1 MKRQRMVV
9 RPGNV
14 RIIRWMMVCLVAA
27 LLSVAL
33 TSSAP
38 KVSAQAGFEGD
49 VTPRPTGKIGPV
61 APSDVE
67 QIGRFAMGLDTVN
80 EGSEFQRAD
89 VAPRT
94 TFGDGRVGMADVVQA
109 IRYAAGIDSLTAAG
123 GPYADLNTPALTGL
137 KDKAH
142 PEAVSEVRIGT
153 PTFGAGTMTV
163 PVELV
168 AMGTENALGFTLAFD
183 PSKLSNP
190 VAVLGTD
197 ASSALGLYNL
207 NQVLSGRIGVGI
219 ALPAGQKFAAG
230 ARQILRVTF
239 NVTAASLG
247 TTTPIGFASSPVQ
260 LEIADPNGILIE
272 QRIFTGGT
280 VTINNPTPT
289 LTALNPSS
297 AFAGDVSFTLG
308 VIGTNFV
315 NGSIVRW
322 GSTNLV
328 TTFQSATLLTAA
340 VPASLIATAGTA
352 SITVFN
358 PTPGGGSSNALIFSI
373 NNPVPSLTG
382 LGFSTI
388 AAGSPAGSLT
398 VTGNG
403 FVPGSVVFWNGRPC
417 PTRFISRTQLIADYA
432 AADIACAGL
441 IRVTV
446 VSPAPGGGTSVVQ
459 TFSITPT
466 ITAINPSVAFVGG
479 APFILT
485 VNGTGFCDGARIR
498 VNGTPRS
505 STIINGNQITTG
517 ITAED
522 LRTATTLQIS
532 VISADNQVVSGNVPL
547 RVDDCAPAQPRVTIA
562 STLNFGTAE
571 PARGAIPIADRPS
584 QTFTVQNAGC
594 QPLPLSF
601 TTRRTGADVTSGKIV
616 NTDDSGTFILYNITG
631 GVTQEIRS
639 GSTITIPGTRTWE
652 FRIVFDP
659 KIPTPAGSTSNLAAS
674 QIISDLLNSSFTIL
688 QGSTVVGSA
697 ALTGRVESNSRFI
710 NPLAPRLDP
719 LVVFIK
725 SGNDEFSVEAS
736 GYDADTNIN
745 QVAYQFYDG
754 SGNRVGSPQVYD
766 INLQGL
772 GLLKGQSFSLVKKFT
787 AKDMGLNAQQVQVFF
802 YESDAKQAFATSGL
816 IGTGRGRIVNA
827 TSVSAASYAPGSVA
841 TEGIVSM
848 FGEDFGAKAEG
859 ATTAPL
865 PKELSETRVYVTDA
879 NLVERAAPLF
889 FVSPTQI
896 NYLIPEGTVPGEA
909 KVVIANKGTVVST
922 GTVKV
927 TEMAPAFFTAN
938 SDGKGAP
945 AAYAVRVKAD
955 NSQVSEAVAEFDA
968 VQKKFVPVPI
978 SLGTQ
983 DEQVILVL
991 FGTGIRYY
999 SSMNNVKATLG
1010 GVEAEVQYA
1019 GKQGQYVG
1027 LDQVNIRVPRSALVA
1042 GEVDLVLSVDGMKSN
1057 SVRVH
1062 IR

>member
-1 MKRQRMVV
+1 MNKQRMVAKS
-9 RPGNV
+9 GNF
-14 RIIRWMMVCLVAA
+14 RIIRWMAVCLVAA
-27 LLSVAL
+27 VLSVAL

-38 KVSAQAGFEGD
+38 PVSAQSGFEGD
-49 VTPRPTGKIGPV
+49 VTPRPNGKNGPV
-61 APSDVE
+61 TPADLE
-67 QIGRFAMGLDTVN
+67 QMGRFAVNLDTAS

-89 VAPRT
+89 VAPRA
-94 TFGDGRVGMADVVQA
+94 TFGDGRVGIADVVQA
-109 IRYAAGIDSLTAAG
+109 MRYAAGLDPLTAAG
-123 GPYADLNTPALTGL
+123 GPTAAPSLA
-137 KDKAH
+137 AASSSIR

-153 PTFGAGTMTV
+153 PTFGVGTMTV

-183 PSKLSNP
+183 PGKLSSP

-197 ASSALGLYNL
+197 ATSALLLTNPS
-207 NQVLSGRIGVGI
+207 QVGSGRLGVGM
-219 ALPAGQKFAAG
+219 ALPAGQKFTAG
-230 ARQILRVTF
+230 AKQILLVTF
-239 NVTAASLG
+239 NITSASLG
-247 TTTPIGFASSPVQ
+247 TMTPIGFASSPVQ
-260 LEIADPNGILIE
+260 LEIADPMGNLID
-272 QRIFTGGT
+272 QRIFTGAT
-280 VTINNPTPT
+280 VTIDKPVPT
-289 LTALNPSS
+289 LTALNPSV

-308 VIGTNFV
+308 VIGANFL
-315 NGSIVRW
+315 NDSIVRW
-322 GSTNLV
+322 NGANLV
-328 TTFQSATLLTAA
+328 TTFQSSTLLTAA

-352 SITVFN
+352 SITVFT
-358 PTPGGGSSNALIFSI
+358 PTPGGGTSGALTFFI

-388 AAGSPAGSLT
+388 AAGGPAGSLT

-403 FVPGSVVFWNGRPC
+403 FVPSSVVFWNGRPL
-417 PTRFISRTQLIADYA
+417 PTRFISRTQLIVDYL

-441 IRVTV
+441 IRMTV
-446 VSPAPGGGTSVVQ
+446 FSPAPGGGTSVVQ
-459 TFSITPT
+459 TFSIAPT
-466 ITAINPSVAFVGG
+466 IASINPTVAFVGG
-479 APFILT
+479 AAFTLT

-498 VNGTPRS
+498 VNGVPRT
-505 STIINGNQITTG
+505 STIINGNQITTT
-517 ITAED
+517 ITAAD
-522 LRTATTLQIS
+522 LSAAGTLQIS
-532 VISADNQVVSGNVPL
+532 VISGDNQVVSRNVPL
-547 RVDDCAPAQPRVTIA
+547 PVDPCAPAQARVGIMP
-562 STLNFGTAE
+562 TLDFGTAE
-571 PARGAIPIADRPS
+571 PARGAIANRPT

-594 QPLPLSF
+594 QSLTLGF

-639 GSTITIPGTRTWE
+639 GSTITIPGMRTWE

-659 KIPTPAGSTSNLAAS
+659 KIPTPAGGTSNLAAS
-674 QIISDLLNSSFTIL
+674 QIISDLLTSTFTIL
-688 QGSTVVGSA
+688 QGSTPVGSS

-725 SGNDEFSVEAS
+725 SGGDEFTVEAS

-772 GLLKGQSFSLVKKFT
+772 GLLKGQSFTIVKKFT

-802 YESDAKQAFATSGL
+802 YESDGKQAFATSGQV
-816 IGTGRGRIVNA
+816 GTGRGRIVNA
-827 TSVSAASYAPGSVA
+827 TTVSAASYSPGSVA
-841 TEGIVSM
+841 TEGIVSV
-848 FGEDFGAKAEG
+848 FGEDFGAKAE
-859 ATTAPL
+859 AAKSDPL

-879 NLVERAAPLF
+879 NLVERSAPLF

-896 NYLIPEGTVPGEA
+896 NYLVPEGTVPGEA

-922 GTVKV
+922 GLVKV

-938 SDGKGAP
+938 ADGKGAP
-945 AAYAVRVKAD
+945 AAYAIRVKAD
-955 NSQVSEAVAEFDA
+955 NSQVSEAVAEFDP

-978 SLGTQ
+978 NLGSQ
-983 DEQVILVL
+983 EEQVILVL

-1019 GKQGQYVG
+1019 GRQGQYIG
-1027 LDQVNIRVPRSALVA
+1027 LDQVNIRVPRSALVG

-1057 SVRVH
+1057 PVRVH